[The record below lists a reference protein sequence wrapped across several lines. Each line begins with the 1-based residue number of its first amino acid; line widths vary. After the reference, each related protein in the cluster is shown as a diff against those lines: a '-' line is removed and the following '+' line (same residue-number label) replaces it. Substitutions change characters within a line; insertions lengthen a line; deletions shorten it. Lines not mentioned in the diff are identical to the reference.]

1 MPSSNGVITISYIA
15 KIKTYYTYKHP
26 KNIYIINPSIIV
38 LSNLFLRNVIGKEL
52 LLDIM
57 LFFLCIQTQI
67 GNTHMRYKFAA
78 I

>member
-1 MPSSNGVITISYIA
+1 MSS
-15 KIKTYYTYKHP
+15 
-26 KNIYIINPSIIV
+26 
-38 LSNLFLRNVIGKEL
+38 LFLWNVIGKEL

-67 GNTHMRYKFAA
+67 GKLVNPPPPRLKKYTYE